1 MAAEATQMSLNFG
14 YVGRIHYVSYRMIGD
29 WMTQSI
35 LQPQNHDSVLLE
47 VVLGQLDLAVEDGDQ
62 MLGFQLL
69 RCRVRTVALQAETI
83 SFYPQQMIVVAAVRG
98 VASGAALTECR
109 LVMHGFLPEIGDVGV
124 AAEADVHRICLWK
137 SRLAASMRAVA
148 IGAIAGCSRML
159 HFRLLDQ
166 LSLVGVAGHAK
177 VLDVS
182 LGQNNFSVLGW
193 RMASVTLL
201 VSKRRMHELGHQLGS
216 GGLVRIVTLQTVGGT
231 KRLIL
236 VRLLQGGIF
245 WVVAV
250 EAEGGRGFG
259 QMKIEFGLA
268 HFAGLMRRVARV
280 AAHVERGVTAAVLS
294 RILGSGVMAGKAEI
308 VFLVAR
314 GRLQQLKFVVRRVRV
329 VAFQAIANCG
339 RVDRAL
345 DLGGVLIVV
354 ATQADF
360 VGNGTRQRNVSDIAV
375 GANLMAAQTAH
386 GDGGMDEL
394 AFGLILV
401 AFEALGSVDVLI

>member
-216 GGLVRIVTLQTVGGT
+216 G
-231 KRLIL
+231 
-236 VRLLQGGIF
+236 
-245 WVVAV
+245 
-250 EAEGGRGFG
+250 
-259 QMKIEFGLA
+259 
-268 HFAGLMRRVARV
+268 
-280 AAHVERGVTAAVLS
+280 
-294 RILGSGVMAGKAEI
+294 
-308 VFLVAR
+308 
-314 GRLQQLKFVVRRVRV
+314 
-329 VAFQAIANCG
+329 
-339 RVDRAL
+339 
-345 DLGGVLIVV
+345 
-354 ATQADF
+354 
-360 VGNGTRQRNVSDIAV
+360 
-375 GANLMAAQTAH
+375 
-386 GDGGMDEL
+386 
-394 AFGLILV
+394 
-401 AFEALGSVDVLI
+401 